1 LTTAPESISLRHMKY
16 DVLIIGSGP
25 AGLTAAIY
33 AARAGLKTLLF
44 AGAGAGGQLMLT
56 NLVEN
61 YPGFANGIEGP
72 ELMAQMRAQALRFGV
87 LVFDDDVTSID
98 FTPDNLKV
106 YVDGKV
112 FAGRSIIV
120 ATGASTMWLGLDS
133 ESKLRGRGVSSCA
146 TCDGFFFRGREVAII
161 GGGDTAMEE
170 AIHLT
175 KYVSKVTIIHRSE
188 KFRASD
194 IMVKKA
200 KANPKINWITNT
212 EVLEIIGDKAV
223 DGIRLKNK
231 LTQEEAFL
239 PVMGVFIAIGHKPNT
254 SFLEETKEYV
264 FRDKNG
270 YLIATDHTMT
280 NIPGVF
286 IAGDVRDHRYRQ
298 AITAAGDG
306 CMAALDAQEYLSGLD
321 S

>member
-1 LTTAPESISLRHMKY
+1 MKY